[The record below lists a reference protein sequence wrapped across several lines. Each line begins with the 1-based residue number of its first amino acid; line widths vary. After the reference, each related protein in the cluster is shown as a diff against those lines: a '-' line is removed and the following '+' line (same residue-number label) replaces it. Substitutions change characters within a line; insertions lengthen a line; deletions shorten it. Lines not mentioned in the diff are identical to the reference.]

1 MLSKSIGI
9 EWPLL
14 YHCYRLKLEFVKI
27 NSSLNIF
34 KGFFLPISVSEGGTV
49 AGGGGESRVRVSAQL
64 RDRMVSSSSGLRR
77 EGLFPPAAAISAC
90 TAASQANV
98 SRAAGTKLHS
108 ARATSSDSCS
118 F

>member
-1 MLSKSIGI
+1 MLSKSIRI
-9 EWPLL
+9 AWPLL
-14 YHCYRLKLEFVKI
+14 YRCYRVKLEFVKI

-34 KGFFLPISVSEGGTV
+34 EGLFHPISVSEGGTV
-49 AGGGGESRVRVSAQL
+49 AGGGGSRVRVSAQL

-90 TAASQANV
+90 TAASHANV